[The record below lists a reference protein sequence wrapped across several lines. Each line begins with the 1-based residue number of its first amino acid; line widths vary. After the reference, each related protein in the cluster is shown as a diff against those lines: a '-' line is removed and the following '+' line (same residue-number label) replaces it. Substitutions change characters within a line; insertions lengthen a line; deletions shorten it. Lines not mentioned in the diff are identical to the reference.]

1 MSKYTKKECNLM
13 KKTIS
18 LILCVL
24 MLVSAFSTGLT
35 VFAQETAEL
44 FETGTCKVT
53 FAGDVTGLP
62 APIEVPAGT
71 EIDITEYYDGV
82 ASSIAGLN
90 FNGWS
95 TTGKF
100 EDLIVKNYKV
110 TKDVTLYAEVS
121 VNINFAVQARGAGMN
136 NWSVNNG
143 SAKLDEDS
151 QGVIITATGL
161 APYIYRSSKLY
172 SVPAAKYASALVYVD
187 AEYKNGPNDL
197 SDVGDK
203 FQFMFFAPD
212 TNFSKA
218 VSGTVIAVGEQQ
230 GRKIAV
236 VQCNLYTSASWTGT
250 IGSFRL
256 DAWEEQSD
264 WEIYGVQ
271 FIEAGTFDEDLIP
284 ITELDAPKTGAEPS
298 TYALCA
304 KEDIGKV
311 QSITWSPAMPTGVFE
326 EGTAYTATITVAPK
340 ERTGKLFAQ
349 DMEATV
355 NGNTAECFVDPDTAL
370 ATVTYTFPPTE
381 NYVVFSMEISG
392 PKEIAKAARAVQ
404 YKANF
409 YSTRDVP
416 NKDVIWSVEP
426 VTGGASID
434 EEGKLVPQKN
444 GTVKV
449 VATSTYNPK
458 VTASYEVNIIN
469 QAKAG
474 TLRYRSNTTDRVSN
488 LPAAQRNV
496 SGLVKLSKQIPT
508 RAGYFFYGWATSDE
522 SVDIVDEVNVNGDTD
537 VYAVWVKGV
546 EYGFNGEVDSPW
558 AVEEG
563 TLTQKP
569 NYITLANGNA
579 TNAAITAWDGLNLD
593 TQAYNQIMIRMAC
606 DKSTQLS
613 LYFKNTD
620 TSWSEQRTLNYT
632 YQALG
637 LPEENDMES
646 DNWFIH
652 MFDVSSSSLWTYSD
666 LTGIRAFLVRGA
678 QNATAYLDYIR
689 ILDTSR
695 TIRFRSEGKPA
706 NMPDTMTVKFG
717 DTITIT
723 KEPTREGYQFIGWSK
738 DEDDDGTGAKKNFLV
753 TDDYIL
759 YAIWNEEVELNPIN
773 EGGLI
778 KNEIGDIDAGMAVL
792 AKTTAGRDVPV
803 TITFDGGEK
812 VASTNGYGFA
822 VFEFDDDV
830 ENAVISMSS
839 NFEFVS
845 IVITAP
851 EIADRKANEVK
862 TSGGSGNEEGAAPKT
877 YYGDETKST
886 NLTTAG
892 KIVPEMSKPGPVPP
906 GLAQGQVGEDAS
918 PKDKTRAGG
927 DIIFNFNNDADKDF
941 FGWYR
946 QTKLEYKDGIAKI
959 ISAGIGN
966 SDGISF
972 NSVGNLEI
980 DPKTHRY
987 VVFYAKQEGYT
998 NSQIRLYY
1006 RTDKAGLSE
1015 ARTQNQLV
1023 GTDYS
1028 MVVFDFGN
1036 DPEWKDTITEFMVC
1050 ATEDHTGILYIDWIL
1065 ITDNLPD
1072 EASIGLAAGAKFMV
1086 VNKNEA
1092 PFTDLEDGAW
1102 YVNDVKNAYMYGLV
1116 NGTSDTTFEPNGNV
1130 TVAEAIAFAVKL
1142 NYGYLAK
1149 STASIGKSSDAH
1161 WYDGFVQAAI
1171 KAKIITYNEFTA
1183 EDYEKVATRKQVA
1196 AMIAKALPKDWYEQ
1210 KNMYEKVPD
1219 LAESDPEY
1227 KNIKMLYD
1235 AGVLNGS
1242 DADYNFLPDTP
1253 IIRAEVAAIVV
1264 RAAKPDQ
1271 RTRVKTDFEV
1281 ESRKRTFTP
1290 DEIFEKVTL
1299 DSIRADKV
1307 EDGLANYKAL
1317 GADQI
1322 MFLTNLIGSQEAL
1335 NISKIKI
1342 GIKVDTEKVKAGR
1355 PVIYFSIDGS
1365 ALSEANTLRGE
1376 TYGNMKPNE
1385 NGICEIVFDTS
1396 KNVNWRGNLTTIRFD
1411 PYDAVV
1417 DFALAYIAIE

>member
-1 MSKYTKKECNLM
+1 MSKYTKKECNPM

-35 VFAQETAEL
+35 AYAQEKAEL
-44 FETGTCKVT
+44 FAETGTCKVT

-82 ASSIAGLN
+82 ASNAAGLN

-121 VNINFAVQARGAGMN
+121 SNINFAVQARGTGMN
-136 NWSVNNG
+136 NWGVHNG
-143 SAKLDEDS
+143 SAAIDDDS
-151 QGVIITATGL
+151 QGLVITATGT
-161 APYIYRSSKLY
+161 APYVYRSSKPY
-172 SVPAAKYASALVYVD
+172 SIPAAKYARAYVYVD
-187 AEYKNGPNDL
+187 AEYGTDSLNF
-197 SDVGDK
+197 SEVGDK
-203 FQFMFFAPD
+203 LQYFFFSPD
-212 TNFSKA
+212 TNYSRA
-218 VSGTVIAVGEQQ
+218 VTGTVIGIIENQ

-236 VQCNLYTSASWTGT
+236 VECPLYSSSSWAGT
-250 IGSFRL
+250 IGGFRI
-256 DAWEEQSD
+256 DAWEEQGD
-264 WEIYGVQ
+264 WIIYGVQ
-271 FIEAGTFDEDLIP
+271 FAEAEPFDADVIP

-304 KEDIGKV
+304 NENIGRV
-311 QSITWSPAMPTGVFE
+311 QSVTWAPAMPTGVFE
-326 EGTAYTATITVAPK
+326 EGTQYTATITVAPK
-340 ERTGKLFAQ
+340 EKTGMVFAS
-349 DMEATV
+349 DIGATV
-355 NGNTAECFVDPDTAL
+355 NGNTANCFVDSATAL
-370 ATVTYTFPPTE
+370 ATVTYTFPATE
-381 NYVVFSMEISG
+381 NYVPFTMEITG
-392 PKEIAKAARAVQ
+392 PKEIAKAARATQ

-416 NKDVIWSVEP
+416 NKDVIWSVEAG
-426 VTGGASID
+426 TGNATVEDDGRLI
-434 EEGKLVPQKN
+434 PQKN
-444 GTVKV
+444 GTVNV
-449 VATSTYNPK
+449 VATSVYNPK
-458 VTASYEVNIIN
+458 VKATYEVNIIN

-474 TLRYRSNTTDRVSN
+474 TLRYRPGTTDKVAN

-496 SGLVKLSKQIPT
+496 SGLVKLSSQVPT
-508 RAGYFFYGWATSDE
+508 RTGYFFYGWATSDE
-522 SVDIVDEVNVNGDTD
+522 SVDVVTEVNVNGDTE
-537 VYAVWVKGV
+537 VFAVWVKGV
-546 EYGFNGEVDSPW
+546 EYGFNGELDSPW
-558 AVEEG
+558 DVEEG
-563 TLTQKP
+563 TLTQRP
-569 NYITLANGNA
+569 NYIALANGNA
-579 TNAAITAWDGLNLD
+579 TNAAVTAWSGLNLD
-593 TQAYNQIMIRMAC
+593 TQAYNQIMIRMAA

-613 LYFKNTD
+613 LYFQNSD
-620 TSWSEQRTLNYT
+620 TSWSEQRTLNYN
-632 YQALG
+632 YSALG
-637 LPEENDMES
+637 LPEEDDMES
-646 DNWFIH
+646 DKWFIH
-652 MFDVSSSSLWTYSD
+652 MFDASSSSLWTYSD
-666 LTGIRAFLVRGA
+666 LVGIRAFLVRGA
-678 QNATAYLDYIR
+678 QGANVYLDYIR

-695 TIRFRSEGKPA
+695 TIRFRSEGKPN
-706 NMPDTMTVKFG
+706 NMPDTMTVSFG

-759 YAIWNEEVELNPIN
+759 YAIWNEEVELNPVN
-773 EGGLI
+773 EAGLI

-803 TITFDGGEK
+803 TISYNGGEK
-812 VASTNGYGFA
+812 VATTNGYGFA
-822 VFEFDDDV
+822 VIEFDDDV
-830 ENAVISMSS
+830 TDAVISMSS

-862 TSGGSGNEEGAAPKT
+862 TTGGSGNQEEAGPKV
-877 YYGDETKST
+877 YYGAETQVT
-886 NLTTAG
+886 NIRTAG
-892 KIVPEMSKPGPVPP
+892 QNIPELTKPGPVPP

-987 VVFYAKQEGYT
+987 VIFYAKQEGYT

-1072 EASIGLAAGAKFMV
+1072 EQSIGLAAGAKFMV
-1086 VNKNEA
+1086 VNKNPA

-1116 NGTSDTTFEPNGNV
+1116 SGTSDTTFEPNGNV

-1142 NYGYLAK
+1142 NYAYLSK
-1149 STASIGKSSDAH
+1149 STTSLSKGGAN

-1171 KAKIITYNEFTA
+1171 KAKIIGYNEFTA
-1183 EDYEKVATRKQVA
+1183 EDYDKVATRKQVA
-1196 AMIAKALPKDWYEQ
+1196 AMIAKALPKNWYEQ
-1210 KNMYEKVPD
+1210 KNLYEKVPD
-1219 LAESDPEY
+1219 LDESDPEY

-1242 DADYNFLPDTP
+1242 DEAYNFLPDTP

-1271 RTRVKTDFEV
+1271 RTRVMTDFER
-1281 ESRKRTFTP
+1281 ESRKHVYTP
-1290 DEIFEKVTL
+1290 EEIFEQVTL
-1299 DSIRADKV
+1299 DSVRADKV
-1307 EDGLANYKAL
+1307 ENGLAYYKAL
-1317 GADQI
+1317 GADLI
-1322 MFLTNLIGSQEAL
+1322 MFLTKLIGSQEAL
-1335 NISKIKI
+1335 NISKIKV
-1342 GIKVDTEKVKAGR
+1342 GIQVDGSKVTNGT
-1355 PVIYFSIDGS
+1355 PTIYFSIDGS
-1365 ALSEANTLRGE
+1365 ALSEGNTLKAT
-1376 TYGNMKPNE
+1376 TYGKMQPDE
-1385 NGICEIVFDTS
+1385 DGIYHVEFDTS

-1417 DFALAYIAIE
+1417 DYAISYIAIE